1 MGNYIW
7 ENCIIGEKQSGEA
20 GQQNRQNN
28 GKKLERNIIQYN
40 AQCVVLLC
48 FFRSGLYVQCVH
60 VCEVSVSLTLQRGR
74 EWKRGTY
81 PANVRWS
88 FGARIDSGPVSMFCR
103 PSLWI
108 KSTFRLFNDARLPW
122 KQSPGLQG
130 RGGEREKRKK
140 KGAAEGLGE
149 GQRFTVCARV
159 RGRKMFFKR
168 LRMVSCARKSVIH
181 QPNDDR
187 AFLLGAIGGRIDQKT
202 CQWVCSCHQCAAYV

>member
-130 RGGEREKRKK
+130 RGGEREKGKRRERLKDSEGARGLLCVRGS
-140 KGAAEGLGE
+140 GAAKCFLKGSEW
-149 GQRFTVCARV
+149 FHV
-159 RGRKMFFKR
+159 R
-168 LRMVSCARKSVIH
+168 LS
-181 QPNDDR
+181 
-187 AFLLGAIGGRIDQKT
+187 L
-202 CQWVCSCHQCAAYV
+202 